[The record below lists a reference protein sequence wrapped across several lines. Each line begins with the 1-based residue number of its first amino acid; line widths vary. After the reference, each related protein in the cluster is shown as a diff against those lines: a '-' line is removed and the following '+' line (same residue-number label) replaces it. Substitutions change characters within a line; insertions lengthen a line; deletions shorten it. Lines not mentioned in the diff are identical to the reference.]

1 MAAKTDPFNLQD
13 FSPWLAKA
21 DITAPSGRGVYDAII
36 SAGLDPSTAGVG
48 LDYSG
53 LQSWNPMGDTPIN
66 LDSLYS
72 GYSLDNPK
80 VLDLYTQALGQ
91 TQDTRLQ
98 DAYKS
103 AMGFDQYK
111 PDPYENTSF
120 GSQNYGLSIGQLG
133 LDFSKMYES
142 PEFVNAANTWAG
154 EQAAAAQTKDMQMG
168 ILDKLSTDPNFKYQ
182 TTMEDWKSIAKY
194 GEDYV
199 SDWYAK
205 NPNWNNSSGGE
216 SLFNMPP
223 SASFL
228 VGYQNGV
235 PVYANA
241 AGGAPTI
248 GPYYSVDSSGTL
260 RYGVGKKG
268 KGGAFRKALGSIM
281 TGGISDIVQG
291 SHPFSSVGPAIAEIL
306 PDNDLLQLGGQVLGS
321 MATMGA
327 TQFEAGKER
336 FEDNSNTWSGLAEG
350 FDAFMDP
357 GSTKDKGG
365 IADQAI
371 RYVGEK
377 AVPDS
382 VKPYTA
388 AIGGVIGNLA
398 LPGGGGAGAGA
409 GVGAKLAG
417 MDTRDAV
424 SAAAASALTAYILGG
439 YAKSDLS
446 SLTDWGADQV
456 VGKGLYGATTL
467 QDVAAQNLAEGA
479 ASIPEGAGGAVDMGM
494 STTGYGEGTAANLAN
509 QATPVNNPS
518 WLTENVTYPF
528 ESYME
533 SEWPTVT
540 AGAKAISDIPTY
552 DKMTLLQ
559 TANSALQGP
568 YEQPTVGM
576 ENSIAGYL
584 SQPTP
589 GIQARGEAPG
599 WQATDWKDFNARIAS
614 MGRGGGMVTG
624 ARANEATAR
633 GWYDRYLRENGYA

>member
-1 MAAKTDPFNLQD
+1 MFYDPTAKADPFELQD
-13 FSPWLAKA
+13 FMPWLSKA
-21 DITAPSGRGVYDAII
+21 DITAPSGKDIYSAIT
-36 SAGLDPSTAGVG
+36 SEGLDQQLGSVWQPDMSNFSFLGDQAWDPYSSLSLENEGVRG
-48 LDYSG
+48 
-53 LQSWNPMGDTPIN
+53 
-66 LDSLYS
+66 
-72 GYSLDNPK
+72 
-80 VLDLYTQALGQ
+80 LYTQALGQ
-91 TQDTRLQ
+91 TQDSRLM

-111 PDPYENTSF
+111 PDPYANTSF
-120 GSQNYGLSIGQLG
+120 GGENYGLSVGQLG
-133 LDFSKMYES
+133 LDFSKMFEA
-142 PEFVNAANTWAG
+142 PEFVQAAKTWAT
-154 EQAAAAQTKDMQMG
+154 EQTAAAQQKDARGDLMS
-168 ILDKLSTDPNFKYQ
+168 KLYTDPKFIYQ
-182 TTMEDWKSIAKY
+182 TTMEDWKNIAK
-194 GEDYV
+194 GAEDYV
-199 SDWYAK
+199 ADWNAK
-205 NPNWNNSSGGE
+205 NLGWNTSSGGD

-223 SASFL
+223 SATPQ
-228 VGYQNGV
+228 VGYLNGV

-241 AGGAPTI
+241 LTGAPRI
-248 GPYYSVDSSGTL
+248 GAYYSVDSSGKLT
-260 RYGVGKKG
+260 YGVGKKG
-268 KGGAFRKALGSIM
+268 KGGAFKKAIGSLM

-306 PDNDLLQLGGQVLGS
+306 PDNDLQLGGQVLGS

-336 FEDNSNTWSGLAEG
+336 YEDNSNMWSGLTQG

-382 VKPYTA
+382 VKPYA
-388 AIGGVIGNLA
+388 ATIGGVIGNLA

-417 MDTRDAV
+417 MNTQDAV
-424 SAAAASALTAYILGG
+424 TSAAAAAAAAYILGG

-446 SLTDWGADQV
+446 SLADLGADQV
-456 VGKGLYGATTL
+456 VGEGLYGATTL

-479 ASIPEGAGGAVDMGM
+479 AAIPEGAGGALDTGW
-494 STTGYGEGTAANLAN
+494 SSTGYLEGTAENLAN

-552 DKMTLLQ
+552 DWMNLINV
-559 TANSALQGP
+559 AISALQGP
-568 YEQPTVGM
+568 YEQPTAGM
-576 ENSIAGYL
+576 QNSIAGYL
-584 SQPTP
+584 EQPTA
-589 GIQARGEAPG
+589 GIQARGNAPG
-599 WQATDWKDFNARIAS
+599 WKATDWKNFNAKMAA

-624 ARANEATAR
+624 ARANETAAR
-633 GWYDRYLRENGYA
+633 SWYDRYLQEAGYA